1 MGLKI
6 ALVAAYFICAALCI
20 RKRELHRWAILALV
34 GGAVALLI
42 PAEYYL
48 EYQQFVSPACK

>member
-6 ALVAAYFICAALCI
+6 ALVAAYFICAALCL
-20 RKRELHRWAILALV
+20 RKRELRRRAILALA

-42 PAEYYL
+42 PAEYYM
-48 EYQQFVSPACK
+48 EYQGFVYPPCK